1 MALTKVIGSGIQ
13 GISNSSD
20 ATAITISSGEVVTFS
35 QNPIGA
41 FISEADM
48 FRLTASTGDASPIS
62 SNLERVDDASFSK
75 IGTGMSV
82 NSGIFSFP
90 RTGLYLVGV
99 NAQGEA
105 INDDNIEIDTMAT
118 QDNSSYDYIM
128 ATVGSGDNG
137 TGSTSFSSQTF
148 VNVTDTSNVKVKFLA
163 VSLTS
168 GSTITGNTGYN
179 LTHFTFIR
187 LGESQ

>member
-1 MALTKVIGSGIQ
+1 
-13 GISNSSD
+13 SD